1 MAEQDSDGD
10 GIRGAGADGRGPPP
24 DSELAARLQR
34 LEAQIDR
41 KRPAAAA
48 ALSTHS
54 EPSKGASSLGQAL
67 RLSSEFTAGVLAGGL
82 LGWLFDRMLG
92 TKPWGLIVLLML
104 GFVAGIYNVM
114 RATGRVSPR
123 PQPERTPRR
132 EPHED
137 A

>member
-1 MAEQDSDGD
+1 MAGQDSDGD
-10 GIRGAGADGRGPPP
+10 GERGVRADGQGTSP

-41 KRPAAAA
+41 KRPAAES
-48 ALSTHS
+48 ALSAHPES
-54 EPSKGASSLGQAL
+54 GKGASSLGQAL

-92 TKPWGLIVLLML
+92 TKPWGLIVLLLL

-114 RATGRVSPR
+114 RATGRAPAR
-123 PQPERTPRR
+123 PAPDRTPR
-132 EPHED
+132 
-137 A
+137 